1 LCAVAFGDGQGECAF
16 GVVAVADVDD
26 VPGVDDGQGGEVDGA
41 DLGAVV
47 VGVGGELV
55 EIAAQPPGAAFLAD
69 GADGDGV
76 GAGLGEEVAAEA
88 EHCAHRRRLSGSYCA
103 SSPSCEAGHVEVG
116 TSADATN
123 GTSDPHLQ
131 GGVRAAPCMLV
142 ACRICAR
149 TQPASAGR
157 TGTQRQDR
165 GR

>member
-1 LCAVAFGDGQGECAF
+1 MTLFSALT
-16 GVVAVADVDD
+16 
-26 VPGVDDGQGGEVDGA
+26 GA
-41 DLGAVV
+41 DS
-47 VGVGGELV
+47 
-55 EIAAQPPGAAFLAD
+55 
-69 GADGDGV
+69 DGV

-88 EHCAHRRRLSGSYCA
+88 EHVRPPTQVEQLVLREFAQLR
-103 SSPSCEAGHVEVG
+103 AGHVEVG

-131 GGVRAAPCMLV
+131 AGVRAAPSMLV

-165 GR
+165 GK